1 VMSFWILDRHD
12 KKEDLYEIIEKIF
25 QPGNKF
31 SLKERFNMVMT
42 VVTCFSW
49 E

>member
-1 VMSFWILDRHD
+1 MISFWILDRHD
-12 KKEDLYEIIEKIF
+12 KKEGLYEIIEKYF
-25 QPGNKF
+25 NRENKF